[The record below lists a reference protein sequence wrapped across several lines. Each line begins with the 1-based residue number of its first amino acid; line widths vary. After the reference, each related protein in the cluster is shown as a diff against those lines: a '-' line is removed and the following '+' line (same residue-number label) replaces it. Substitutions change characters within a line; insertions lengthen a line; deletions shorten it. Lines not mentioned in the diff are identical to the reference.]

1 MDKIQERRFGEGL
14 KGRMRVLFI
23 ISDLSGGGAERAVST
38 YLHHLD
44 RTHFEPGLCI
54 WRAEYAYDIPDD
66 VPIWVMEKH
75 RPWHA
80 PRAVLRMSRLIK
92 RWQPDVVVSFLAY
105 VNLLSGLAINLCP
118 NPPLWMPTVR
128 NYPLN
133 KNARLGNWLWTR
145 MHSRSWQAIGTISK
159 GISNVMCSDYGIP
172 RNRIV
177 NLYNPVDYSYID
189 ASVAQQPNES
199 PHPAGAIPTVITM
212 GRLVEQKDQATLL
225 RAIAIV
231 KKSHDVR
238 LVMLGEGPLR
248 RRLESLACEL
258 GIGDAVDFMGFVR
271 DPFPQ
276 VVAAELFVLSSRW
289 EGFGKVLAEAMGC
302 GTAVI
307 STDCPYGP
315 GEVIEDG
322 TSGLLVPVGDPA
334 ALAKAI
340 KQLLDNPQMREQL
353 AAEGRSSS
361 RARFNAEH
369 CTRMLEEALYNM
381 GSEK

>member
-1 MDKIQERRFGEGL
+1 MDKIQERRVGEGL

-44 RTHFEPGLCI
+44 RTHFEPGLCL

-92 RWQPDVVVSFLAY
+92 RWQPDVVISFLAY
-105 VNLLSGLAINLCP
+105 VNLLSGLAVNLCI

-128 NYPLN
+128 NYAMT
-133 KNARLGNWLWTR
+133 KDARLVNWLWTR
-145 MHSRSWQAIGTISK
+145 MHGSWNVVGTISK
-159 GISNVMCSDYGIP
+159 GISNVMSSDYDIP
-172 RNRIV
+172 PDRIV

-189 ASVAQQPNES
+189 AVIAQKTAQS
-199 PHPAGAIPTVITM
+199 HGSLRDDPTIITM
-212 GRLVEQKDQATLL
+212 GRLVEQKNYATLL
-225 RAIAIV
+225 RALALV
-231 KKSHDVR
+231 KKSHNVR
-238 LVMLGEGPLR
+238 LVILGEGPLR

-258 GIGDAVDFMGFVR
+258 GIEDAVDFMGFVR

-276 VVAAELFVLSSRW
+276 VAEAELFVLSSRW

-315 GEVIEDG
+315 GEIIENG
-322 TSGLLVPVGDPA
+322 RSGLLVPVGDPA
-334 ALAKAI
+334 ALANAI
-340 KQLLDNPQMREQL
+340 KQLLDNPQLRERL
-353 AAEGRSSS
+353 AVEGRSSS
-361 RARFNAEH
+361 RARFKAEH

-381 GSEK
+381 RSKK